1 MFNFKLM
8 NQDKVTHH
16 DRVAPRRAHQR
27 ATMSM
32 VLVLGAV
39 ALLAAA
45 CSSSKPAV
53 TKKKAKA
60 PVTTTTSTTTTT
72 TTTTTSTLPP
82 PSQPALPIKTRTVT
96 IHGVSETV
104 LTDAQGYT
112 LYYFDPDT
120 PTHSAC
126 TTNVLP
132 NGKVCNKF
140 WPPLVAPS
148 GVKPTAQ
155 THIPGKPTI
164 LKDPNGNQ
172 VEYNGYLLYAFSQDH
187 APGEASGEGFGGKWW
202 VVTPGI
208 TPRTTTSTT
217 SSSTTTS
224 SSSGY

>member
-1 MFNFKLM
+1 
-8 NQDKVTHH
+8 
-16 DRVAPRRAHQR
+16 
-27 ATMSM
+27 MSM

-53 TKKKAKA
+53 SKKAKA
-60 PVTTTTSTTTTT
+60 PVTTTSTTTTTTSTTTTT
-72 TTTTTSTLPP
+72 TLPP
-82 PSQPALPIKTRTVT
+82 PSKPALPIKTRTVS
-96 IHGVSETV
+96 IHGKNEVV

-126 TTNVLP
+126 TTNLLP

-148 GVKPTAQ
+148 GVTPTAE
-155 THIPGKPTI
+155 TGLPGTLTI

-187 APGEASGEGFGGKWW
+187 APGDASGEGFGNKWW

-208 TPRTTTSTT
+208 TPRSTSSTTSTT
-217 SSSTTTS
+217 SSSTTKS
-224 SSSGY
+224 SSNGY